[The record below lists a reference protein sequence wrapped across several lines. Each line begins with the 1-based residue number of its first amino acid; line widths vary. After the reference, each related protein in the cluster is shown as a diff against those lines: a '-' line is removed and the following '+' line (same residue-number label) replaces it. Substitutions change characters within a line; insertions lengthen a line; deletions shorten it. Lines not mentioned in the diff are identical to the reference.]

1 MSYFFTWLFNL
12 HNCTG
17 SHAIN
22 GAHLQITQPRQHTEH
37 VLYARL
43 HHVYGGSVT
52 KYFKNRISLSR
63 APSNAI
69 SCWRVKEGQ
78 PLCPGERVDLKD
90 LILSIPVLL
99 NLEVELELL
108 NSPSKPMIWDFP
120 ETLYPLT
127 ETLATEH
134 GIAYDL
140 IGLAL
145 YSSTKSHFIARHASG
160 DHKLIYTYDGI
171 ANGGVPIIEQ
181 KATFHTHV
189 SGKKIKIPAGYSV
202 YQAFYYLR
210 GGINAQKKFYELR
223 IKDLDNIL
231 NLQLVH
237 PNPNKLPSITYRSD
251 QFVKLDKKFCSAWT
265 SKGDAYAVEYVS
277 NKIPRLDEMV
287 KTKDLLDTADKATHQ
302 DSESAPVYSAPVDAL
317 HNRLISPPFSLP
329 NSDFPVSC
337 RCGLSGDGNIL
348 YREEDGEAIQCE
360 ECREWSHLAC
370 QKDGRADKL
379 KENEPFFCDFCDPR
393 YLMPNRTEGTSK

>member
-1 MSYFFTWLFNL
+1 MTYFYTWLFDL

-17 SHAIN
+17 SQTIN
-22 GAHLQITQPRQHTEH
+22 GAHLQIIQPRQHPEH
-37 VLYARL
+37 VLRAHL
-43 HHVYGGSVT
+43 HQVYGGSVT
-52 KYFKNRISLSR
+52 KYFKDRISLSR

-69 SCWRVKEGQ
+69 SCWRVSKEGQ

-99 NLEVELELL
+99 NLEVELEL
-108 NSPSKPMIWDFP
+108 NSKTRVWDFP

-127 ETLATEH
+127 ETLASDH
-134 GIAYDL
+134 GVAYDL

-145 YSSTKSHFIARHASG
+145 FSSTMGHFIARHASG

-171 ANGGVPIIEQ
+171 ENGGVPIIEQ
-181 KATFHTHV
+181 KATFRTHV

-210 GGINAQKKFYELR
+210 GGANAQKMFYELR
-223 IKDLDNIL
+223 IKDLLGDL
-231 NLQLVH
+231 NLQVVRSD
-237 PNPNKLPSITYRSD
+237 PNKLPSITYQSN
-251 QFVKLDKKFCSAWT
+251 QLVKLDKNFCSAWT

-277 NKIPRLDEMV
+277 NKKAD
-287 KTKDLLDTADKATHQ
+287 DLARDNTHQ
-302 DSESAPVYSAPVDAL
+302 DSAPEESL
-317 HNRLISPPFSLP
+317 HSRPISPPFSLP
-329 NSDFPVSC
+329 NSDFSVSC

-370 QKDGRADKL
+370 QKNGRADRL
-379 KENEPFFCDFCDPR
+379 KKNEPFFCDFCDPR
-393 YLMPNRTEGTSK
+393 YLMPNKTEGTSKRVSERK